1 MAHMNLEEA
10 VEELGKLAFTSCQ
23 HERYAQRCLYC
34 ADTVVA
40 RRRSLLSRLV
50 ASVEE
55 ETLER
60 AASAATAYSEQAQ
73 KEARIVGVSK
83 EWRLEAMSEADAAD
97 EIAVLIRALKSQP

>member
-1 MAHMNLEEA
+1 MNLEEA

-34 ADTVVA
+34 ADTVDA

-60 AASAATAYSEQAQ
+60 AAKHLKDSCNCEPRNACREC
-73 KEARIVGVSK
+73 
-83 EWRLEAMSEADAAD
+83 WDCADQ
-97 EIAVLIRALKSQP
+97 IRALKSQP